1 MLESSESYIL
11 GTGDDRTFVE
21 RDKVEEIEYTV
32 LKRII
37 AELPEKARTYEMIE
51 FILNESKT
59 LLREQLVVL
68 CE

>member
-21 RDKVEEIEYTV
+21 HDKVEEIEYTV
-32 LKRII
+32 LKHIMT
-37 AELPEKARTYEMIE
+37 ELPEKARTYEMIE
-51 FILNESKT
+51 FILSESRA

-68 CE
+68 RE